1 MVGKPGHAKAGG
13 RQKGTPNKVTTSL
26 REAIMH
32 AFDTVGGEAYLVKV
46 ANKNPQVFCMLLAR
60 CLPVQVSGS
69 GAVVPPAPRI
79 AETLE
84 LLRSR
89 LAALQYSQDHQ
100 STYSVDSAKLTTN

>member
-1 MVGKPGHAKAGG
+1 
-13 RQKGTPNKVTTSL
+13 
-26 REAIMH
+26 MH